1 MKSQYRLV
9 LILSVFI
16 GLTING
22 ALLYAANG
30 RTGVEFEIEVAVDRI
45 NNGVK
50 FRCMEGC
57 HWETLSFSCGPDIDC
72 VSTIDEFGTPAE

>member
-1 MKSQYRLV
+1 MKSRNRLV
-9 LILSVFI
+9 LILSIFI

-22 ALLYAANG
+22 ALLDAANS
-30 RTGVEFEIEVAVDRI
+30 RTVVKFEIEVTVDRV

>member
-1 MKSQYRLV
+1 MKSRNRLAF
-9 LILSVFI
+9 ILSIFI

-22 ALLYAANG
+22 VLLYAANT
-30 RTGVEFEIEVAVDRI
+30 RTVVEFEIEVTVDRV

-57 HWETLSFSCGPDIDC
+57 HWETLAFSCRPGLDC